1 MPALR
6 TPDLETGA
14 PASPACV
21 ISMPPLT
28 PADEPEGMLLPGET
42 RRELVLRH
50 LGTRVRVV
58 AEGLAAMK
66 AGALGVAADSVAWLE
81 GPMSGPAP
89 GMTPKHRSS

>member
-1 MPALR
+1 
-6 TPDLETGA
+6 
-14 PASPACV
+14 
-21 ISMPPLT
+21 
-28 PADEPEGMLLPGET
+28 MLLPGET

-89 GMTPKHRSS
+89 GMTSHRSS